1 VIGRP
6 VRRGARLRGEQG
18 SALVLALLFLSV
30 CGITVGGL
38 LTYANASSAS
48 TTALRSS
55 RGSDYNAIGAMQAA
69 IATVRVGA
77 TCSNGVSNGVYVTPP
92 ASLNNPPAVVLRVD
106 CFPQLATTTT
116 KQRNDVLSVCP
127 NAVTVPCPDTQSLL
141 TANVIFYDSTTTFGV
156 SVGILTWSTNQ

>member
-1 VIGRP
+1 
-6 VRRGARLRGEQG
+6 
-18 SALVLALLFLSV
+18 VLALLFLSV

-48 TTALRSS
+48 TIALRSS

-77 TCSNGVSNGVYVTPP
+77 TCANGVYVTPSG
-92 ASLNNPPAVVLRVD
+92 SLNTPPAIVLRVD
-106 CFPQLATTTT
+106 CFPQSATTTT
-116 KQRNDVLSVCP
+116 KQRNDVMSVCP
-127 NAVTVPCPDTQSLL
+127 NAVSAPCPDAQSLL

>member
-1 VIGRP
+1 MIGRP
-6 VRRGARLRGEQG
+6 VRRRTRARDEQG

-38 LTYANASSAS
+38 LTYANASSTS

-77 TCSNGVSNGVYVTPP
+77 TCSNGVYVTPAATAP
-92 ASLNNPPAVVLRVD
+92 TTPLNNPPGVVLRVD
-106 CFPQLATTTT
+106 CFQQSATT

-127 NAVTVPCPDTQSLL
+127 NAVSAPCPDGQSLL
-141 TANVIFYDSTTTFGV
+141 TANVIFYDSTIAFGV
-156 SVGILTWSTNQ
+156 SVGIQTWSSNQ

>member
-1 VIGRP
+1 MIGRP
-6 VRRGARLRGEQG
+6 DRRRARARGEQG

-38 LTYANASSAS
+38 LTYANASSTS

-69 IATVRVGA
+69 IATVRIGA
-77 TCSNGVSNGVYVTPP
+77 TCSNGVYVTPA
-92 ASLNNPPAVVLRVD
+92 ASLNNPPAIVLRVD
-106 CFPQLATTTT
+106 CFPQSSTT

-127 NAVTVPCPDTQSLL
+127 SSVSAPCADSQSLL
-141 TANVIFYDSTTTFGV
+141 TANVIFYDSTIAFGV
-156 SVGILTWSTNQ
+156 SVGIQTWSTNQ

>member
-6 VRRGARLRGEQG
+6 ARRRGEQG

-38 LTYANASSAS
+38 LTYANASSTS
-48 TTALRSS
+48 TTALRAS
-55 RGSDYNAIGAMQAA
+55 RGSDYNAIGAMQAG

-77 TCSNGVSNGVYVTPP
+77 ACASGVYVTPSATAP
-92 ASLNNPPAVVLRVD
+92 TTPLNNPPGIVLRVD
-106 CFPQLATTTT
+106 CSQQSATT

-127 NAVTVPCPDTQSLL
+127 NTVSAPCPDSQSLL

-156 SVGILTWSTNQ
+156 SVGVQTWSTNQ